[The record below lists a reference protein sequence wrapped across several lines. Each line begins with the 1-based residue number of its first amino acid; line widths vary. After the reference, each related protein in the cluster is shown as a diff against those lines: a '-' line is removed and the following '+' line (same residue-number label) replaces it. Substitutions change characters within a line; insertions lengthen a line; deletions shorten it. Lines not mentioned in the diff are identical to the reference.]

1 MGTMQCHGKKAD
13 HVNPKT
19 CHRLGFFLALVL
31 KNSVRSLE
39 RIGQDG
45 EWSMDFLYITK
56 YGNTAEAY
64 LISIAILVT
73 SLFVWRW
80 TYTILRRTF
89 CEWIFNIQNLFD
101 KQCLYRLTNL
111 ITLLIPIAAFY
122 FAKRRLFFEKE
133 LSTWFNI
140 AALVLSQIVFLLILA
155 NILEPLAEVILI
167 KSVRDV
173 RRRDQKYLQTQKQS
187 IDKIKKH
194 IRLLTRALFLFIP
207 GLTIASNVTTVPI
220 GIWLAPLG
228 ILLFELAIC
237 FRIVRTTKR
246 SFKGGQDVDDQRV
259 SETPFSPEVS
269 RPLHDPDLELKET
282 IVRFFLDIY
291 KHRVRALKDS
301 PAEIRLVD
309 SLSFAPNY
317 IYELRVMK
325 DGDWQSRRMT
335 IGPIGE
341 DSGSRSKCFYVIYDY
356 HLVIKIPPIPIND
369 LTEYM
374 DILKKERRIVKRLSM
389 KECIIPSAAV
399 ILKLIQRFDQ
409 KGELPSEDNE
419 EDYLKFLS
427 IFSEL
432 QKYLRLGNTFAFF
445 MDLSKYY
452 FLSHIIQAF
461 HDTEK
466 KVYDEIRKNSEVVGD
481 YRKFEDRYGS
491 ENIPF
496 FLKIEKLYNEYESE
510 LDKLIKQFDLPAPPS
525 PDQAKTWFFI
535 HLVGERVKQVD
546 EGLSAEFI
554 VGLNRL
560 LDGIIGENSKAI
572 QAYRDNA
579 RKSIHQAAF
588 VQNKGYMEGII
599 TNLLELLAHLHEKKV
614 AMRDLKPDNMLVAG
628 NKDKY
633 PGFLAYPKDYKI
645 GLIDVETAVILEKS
659 GKKTGDQPPLGG
671 TPQYATPSQFFDNN
685 LLTRQY
691 DDLTTILHL
700 QDWYAI
706 IAIIYRA
713 ITGLPL
719 FERTARM
726 VPGIIK
732 TMRAHKGREQEHFH
746 RLNETFW
753 NSAVGEF
760 KEKMAQKEET
770 FKSLNVQIFD
780 RTKKMFRE
788 IVSDERRRLADEI
801 DQRVNTQS
809 IPMSAKDRELLIS
822 CSCQKTKD
830 LRKKWE
836 SGPGAQKKKIDRS
849 RIILLLRDLEGLKL
863 QLQLQTQVLQS
874 LDQSAPNISAYNVL
888 EFMFRL
894 VLNRMCGVQWGCFTS
909 QDSLESADPAYG
921 TGETS
926 SQTTIAITS
935 DA

>member
-1 MGTMQCHGKKAD
+1 M
-13 HVNPKT
+13 
-19 CHRLGFFLALVL
+19 R
-31 KNSVRSLE
+31 SVE
-39 RIGQDG
+39 RIGLDE
-45 EWSMDFLYITK
+45 EWTMDFLFITK
-56 YGNTAEAY
+56 YGNTLEAY
-64 LISIAILVT
+64 LISIGIFVA

-80 TYTILRRTF
+80 KYTILRRTF
-89 CEWIFNIQNLFD
+89 CEWVFNIQNLFD
-101 KQCLYRLTNL
+101 KQSLYRLTNL
-111 ITLLIPIAAFY
+111 FTLLIPITAFY

-140 AALVLSQIVFLLILA
+140 AALVLGQIVFLLIFA

-167 KSVRDV
+167 RSVRDV
-173 RRRDQKYLQTQKQS
+173 HRRDQKYLQTQKQAL
-187 IDKIKKH
+187 DRIKKH
-194 IRLLTRALFLFIP
+194 IRFLTRALLLFIP
-207 GLTIASNVTTVPI
+207 GLTIASNVTAVPI
-220 GIWLAPLG
+220 VIWVAPLG
-228 ILLFELAIC
+228 ILLFEFAIC
-237 FRIVRTTKR
+237 FWIIQSTKR
-246 SFKGGQDVDDQRV
+246 LLKSGKDADDKPV
-259 SETPFSPEVS
+259 SETPLAPEIS
-269 RPLHDPDLELKET
+269 RPLHDPDLQLKET

-291 KHRVRALKDS
+291 KHRLRALKDN

-341 DSGSRSKCFYVIYDY
+341 DTGSRSKCFYVIYDY

-399 ILKLIQRFDQ
+399 ILKLIQRFDK

-419 EDYLKFLS
+419 EDYLKFLN

-432 QKYLRLGNTFAFF
+432 QKYLRVGNTFAFF

-452 FLSHIIQAF
+452 FLSHIIQVF

-466 KVYDEIRKNSEVVGD
+466 KVYDHIRNNSEVVGD

-496 FLKIEKLYNEYESE
+496 FLEIEKLYKEYESE
-510 LDKLIKQFDLPAPPS
+510 LNKLIKQFNLPAPPS
-525 PDQAKTWFFI
+525 SHQAKTWFFI

-554 VGLNRL
+554 VGINKL
-560 LDGIIGENSKAI
+560 LDGIIGENLKAI
-572 QAYRDNA
+572 QAIRDNV

-633 PGFLAYPKDYKI
+633 PGFLAYPKEYKI

-659 GKKTGDQPPLGG
+659 GKKTADQPPLGG

-685 LLTRQY
+685 LLTRLY

-732 TMRAHKGREQEHFH
+732 AMRAHKGREQEHFH
-746 RLNETFW
+746 SVNEAFW

-770 FKSLNVQIFD
+770 FQSLNVQIFD
-780 RTKKMFRE
+780 RAKKMFRE
-788 IVSDERRRLADEI
+788 IASDERQLLANEI

-809 IPMSAKDRELLIS
+809 IPMSGKDRQLLIS
-822 CSCQKTKD
+822 CSYQKTKD

-836 SGPGAQKKKIDRS
+836 SDPGDQKKQIDRS
-849 RIILLLRDLEGLKL
+849 LVILLLRDLEGLKL
-863 QLQLQTQVLQS
+863 QLELRTQMLQL
-874 LDQSAPNISAYNVL
+874 LDQSAPNISAYGVL

-894 VLNRMCGVQWGCFTS
+894 VLNRMHGVQWGCLTS

-921 TGETS
+921 TGESS

-935 DA
+935 ES

>member
-1 MGTMQCHGKKAD
+1 MDLA
-13 HVNPKT
+13 
-19 CHRLGFFLALVL
+19 FFLQRFLRMACDPPW
-31 KNSVRSLE
+31 
-39 RIGQDG
+39 IGLDG

-64 LISIAILVT
+64 LISIAIFVT

-89 CEWIFNIQNLFD
+89 CEWAFNIQNLFD
-101 KQCLYRLTNL
+101 KQSLYRLTNL
-111 ITLLIPIAAFY
+111 VTLLIPVVACY
-122 FAKRRLFFEKE
+122 FAKTRLFVEKE
-133 LSTWFNI
+133 ISTWLDI
-140 AALVLSQIVFLLILA
+140 AALVLGQIVFLLILA

-194 IRLLTRALFLFIP
+194 TKTLTRALLLFIP
-207 GLTIASNVTTVPI
+207 GLTIASHVTAVPI
-220 GIWLAPLG
+220 VIWVAPLG
-228 ILLFELAIC
+228 ILLLELSFC
-237 FRIVRTTKR
+237 LRIVRRTKLT
-246 SFKGGQDVDDQRV
+246 FKSGQHLDDKIV
-259 SETPFSPEVS
+259 SETLFSPEVS
-269 RPLHDPDLELKET
+269 RPLHDPDLERKET

-341 DSGSRSKCFYVIYDY
+341 DAGSRSKCFYVIYDY
-356 HLVIKIPPIPIND
+356 HLVIKIPPTPIND
-369 LTEYM
+369 LTKYM

-389 KECIIPSAAV
+389 KECIIPSVAV

-409 KGELPSEDNE
+409 EGELPSEDNE
-419 EDYLKFLS
+419 EDYLKFLN

-432 QKYLRLGNTFAFF
+432 QKYLRVGNTFAFF

-452 FLSHIIQAF
+452 FLSHIIEAF

-466 KVYDEIRKNSEVVGD
+466 KVYDEIGKNSEVVGD

-496 FLKIEKLYNEYESE
+496 FLEIEKLYNKYESE
-510 LDKLIKQFDLPAPPS
+510 LNKLIRQFNLPAPPS
-525 PDQAKTWFFI
+525 ADQAKTWFFI
-535 HLVGERVKQVD
+535 HLVGERVTHVE

-554 VGLNRL
+554 VGINRL
-560 LDGIIGENSKAI
+560 LDAIIGENLKAI
-572 QAYRDNA
+572 QAYRDNV
-579 RKSIHQAAF
+579 RKSIHQTAF
-588 VQNKGYMEGII
+588 VQHKGYMEGII
-599 TNLLELLAHLHEKKV
+599 TNVLELLAHLHEKKV
-614 AMRDLKPDNMLVAG
+614 AIRDLKPDNMLVAG

-633 PGFLAYPKDYKI
+633 PGFLAHPKEYKI

-659 GKKTGDQPPLGG
+659 GKKTANQPPLGG
-671 TPQYATPSQFFDNN
+671 TPQYATPSHFFDNN
-685 LLTRQY
+685 LLTHHY
-691 DDLTTILHL
+691 DELTTILNL
-700 QDWYAI
+700 QDWYAV
-706 IAIIYRA
+706 IAIIFRV

-726 VPGIIK
+726 VSGIIK
-732 TMRAHKGREQEHFH
+732 AMRAYQGKEQEHFH
-746 RLNETFW
+746 SVNEAFW
-753 NSAVGEF
+753 KSAVGEF

-780 RTKKMFRE
+780 LAKKMFRE
-788 IVSDERRRLADEI
+788 IASDEKQRLAHEI
-801 DQRVNTQS
+801 DQRLNSQS
-809 IPMSAKDRELLIS
+809 IPMSDKDRELLIS
-822 CSCQKTKD
+822 CSCQKVKD

-836 SGPGAQKKKIDRS
+836 SGPGAQKKQIDRS
-849 RIILLLRDLEGLKL
+849 RIILLLRDLEKLKL
-863 QLQLQTQVLQS
+863 QLQLQTQILQL
-874 LDQSAPNISAYNVL
+874 LDQSAPSISAYGVV
-888 EFMFRL
+888 EFMFNL
-894 VLNRMCGVQWGCFTS
+894 VLNRMGGGQWGCMTS
-909 QDSLESADPAYG
+909 QDSLEPADQAYT
-921 TGETS
+921 TGESS
-926 SQTTIAITS
+926 SQTTMVMTNEP
-935 DA
+935 

>member
-1 MGTMQCHGKKAD
+1 MDLA
-13 HVNPKT
+13 
-19 CHRLGFFLALVL
+19 FFLQRFLRMACDPPW
-31 KNSVRSLE
+31 
-39 RIGQDG
+39 IGLDG

-64 LISIAILVT
+64 LISIAIFVT

-89 CEWIFNIQNLFD
+89 CEWAFNIQNLFD
-101 KQCLYRLTNL
+101 KQSLYRLTNL
-111 ITLLIPIAAFY
+111 VTLLIPVVACY
-122 FAKRRLFFEKE
+122 FAKTRLFVEKE
-133 LSTWFNI
+133 ISTWLDI
-140 AALVLSQIVFLLILA
+140 AALVLGQIVFLLILA

-173 RRRDQKYLQTQKQS
+173 HRRDQKYLQTQKQS

-194 IRLLTRALFLFIP
+194 TKTLTRALLLFIP
-207 GLTIASNVTTVPI
+207 GLTIASHVTAVPI
-220 GIWLAPLG
+220 VIWVAPLG
-228 ILLFELAIC
+228 ILLLELSFC
-237 FRIVRTTKR
+237 LRIVRRTKLT
-246 SFKGGQDVDDQRV
+246 FKSGQHLDDKIV
-259 SETPFSPEVS
+259 SETLFSPEVS
-269 RPLHDPDLELKET
+269 RPLHDPDLERKET

-341 DSGSRSKCFYVIYDY
+341 DAGSRSKCFYVIYDY
-356 HLVIKIPPIPIND
+356 HLVIKIPPTPIND

-389 KECIIPSAAV
+389 KECIIPSVAV

-409 KGELPSEDNE
+409 EGELPSEDNE
-419 EDYLKFLS
+419 EDYLKFLN

-432 QKYLRLGNTFAFF
+432 QKYLRVGNTFAFF

-452 FLSHIIQAF
+452 FLSHIIEAF

-466 KVYDEIRKNSEVVGD
+466 KVYDEIGKNSEVVGD

-496 FLKIEKLYNEYESE
+496 FLEIEKLYNKYESE
-510 LDKLIKQFDLPAPPS
+510 LNKLIRQFNLPAPPS
-525 PDQAKTWFFI
+525 ADQAKTWFFI
-535 HLVGERVKQVD
+535 HLVGERVTHVE

-554 VGLNRL
+554 VGINRL
-560 LDGIIGENSKAI
+560 LDAIIGENLKAI
-572 QAYRDNA
+572 QAYRDNV
-579 RKSIHQAAF
+579 RKSIHQTAF
-588 VQNKGYMEGII
+588 VQHKGYMEGII
-599 TNLLELLAHLHEKKV
+599 TNVLELLAHLHEKKV

-633 PGFLAYPKDYKI
+633 PGFLAHPKEYKI

-659 GKKTGDQPPLGG
+659 GKKTANQPPLGG
-671 TPQYATPSQFFDNN
+671 TPQYATPSHFFDNN
-685 LLTRQY
+685 LLTHHY
-691 DDLTTILHL
+691 DELTTILNL
-700 QDWYAI
+700 QDWYAV
-706 IAIIYRA
+706 IAIIFRV

-726 VPGIIK
+726 VSGIIK
-732 TMRAHKGREQEHFH
+732 AMRAYQGKEQEHFH
-746 RLNETFW
+746 SVNEAFW
-753 NSAVGEF
+753 KSAVGEF

-780 RTKKMFRE
+780 LAKKMFRE
-788 IVSDERRRLADEI
+788 IASDEKQRLAHEI
-801 DQRVNTQS
+801 DQRLNSQS
-809 IPMSAKDRELLIS
+809 IPMSDKDRELLIS
-822 CSCQKTKD
+822 CSCQKVKD

-836 SGPGAQKKKIDRS
+836 SGPGAQKKQIDRS
-849 RIILLLRDLEGLKL
+849 RIILLLRDLEKLKL
-863 QLQLQTQVLQS
+863 QLQLQTQILQL
-874 LDQSAPNISAYNVL
+874 LDQSAPSISAYGVV
-888 EFMFRL
+888 EFMFNL
-894 VLNRMCGVQWGCFTS
+894 VLNRMGGGQWGCMTS
-909 QDSLESADPAYG
+909 QDSLEPADQAYT
-921 TGETS
+921 TGESS
-926 SQTTIAITS
+926 SQTTMVMTNEP
-935 DA
+935 